1 MEKAAIAVLENI
13 KLLVELSVTSFPAGG
28 DTRDKSGEKQKPKN
42 KQKQKHQKTHIA
54 IVNKMF

>member
-28 DTRDKSGEKQKPKN
+28 DTRDISGETKTITKKHI
-42 KQKQKHQKTHIA
+42 KTQKHILGE
-54 IVNKMF
+54 